1 MSQEQSPCC
10 GFLTTSPQT
19 AEQLGQQEAVL
30 QARPTTPHHHIGV
43 RTLSFLPVR
52 CTAVAWVGR
61 EGNAPQPRSA
71 LLRSPLCIMNPVLN
85 SFH

>member
-30 QARPTTPHHHIGV
+30 QARPTTPHRHVGV
-43 RTLSFLPVR
+43 RTLSFLPMR

-61 EGNAPQPRSA
+61 EGNAPPATFSLA
-71 LLRSPLCIMNPVLN
+71 AFTLVYHESG
-85 SFH
+85 F